1 MNTESHLVTIIIP
14 AYNEAENLPVLV
26 DRVNEVLASQEPEFR
41 FEVILLDN
49 ASTDRTPDKA
59 AEICACDPRWKYLRY
74 SRNFGLEASLLAGL
88 DHAAGDAVINLFSDL
103 QDPPELIPEML
114 RLWKQGADVV
124 YGKLTK
130 RNDDN
135 LLKTL
140 GAKIA
145 YRMICSLSDC
155 KIVPGAT
162 DFRLMN
168 RKVVDNL
175 RVMREPDRYMR
186 GLVHWVG
193 YKQVPLVY
201 ERARRTQGESSAKL
215 YYCIK
220 FALHAVICF
229 SSKPLQIVTLFGLA
243 ITGVSML
250 LGMLYM
256 VLYFARPSFLAPP
269 PPGITTIFLMLLFM
283 IGSNALFLGIIGAY
297 IGRIYNQGKG
307 RVLYIVDKKINF
319 QQSPL

>member
-1 MNTESHLVTIIIP
+1 MNSEASLVTIIIP
-14 AYNEAENLPVLV
+14 AYNEERNLPILV
-26 DRVNEVLASQEPEFR
+26 ERVNKVLASQEPEFR

-49 ASTDRTPDKA
+49 ASTDRTLEKA

-74 SRNFGLEASLLAGL
+74 SRNFGLEASLIAGL
-88 DHAAGDAVINLFSDL
+88 DHAQGDAVINLFSDL
-103 QDPPELIPEML
+103 QDPPEVIPEML

-135 LLKTL
+135 WMKTL

-145 YRMICSLSDC
+145 YQMICSLSDC

-162 DFRLMN
+162 DFRLMDK
-168 RKVVDNL
+168 KVVANL
-175 RVMREPDRYMR
+175 RLLREPDRYMR

-193 YKQVPLVY
+193 YKQVPLIY
-201 ERARRTQGESSAKL
+201 ERARRTQGESSARL

-229 SSKPLQIVTLFGLA
+229 SSKPLSVITIFGLV
-243 ITGVSML
+243 ITATSAA
-250 LGMLYM
+250 LGMLYLL
-256 VLYFARPSFLAPP
+256 LYFARPAFLAAP
-269 PPGITTIFLMLLFM
+269 PPGITTIFLMILFM
-283 IGSNALFLGIIGAY
+283 IGSNALFLGIIGEY
-297 IGRIYNQGKG
+297 VGRIYNQGKA
-307 RVLYIVDKKINF
+307 RVLYLVDKKIN
-319 QQSPL
+319 L